1 MILKDMMTGDTMEI
15 RGDSVVIT
23 GAGDSHGVEVSD
35 IRDGLADW
43 FPDAT
48 AEIKDNIS
56 DLVDAI
62 EFGGDV
68 HTPAGL
74 LAIEVLDND

>member
-1 MILKDMMTGDTMEI
+1 MILKDTMTGDTMEI
-15 RGDSVVIT
+15 RSDSVYIT
-23 GAGDSHGVEVSD
+23 GAGDSHSVEVPD
-35 IRDGLADW
+35 IREGLADW

-48 AEIKDNIS
+48 DAIKNNIL

-68 HTPAGL
+68 HTPAEL
-74 LAIEVLDND
+74 LAIEVVDND